1 MTEERIT
8 QPDGTGINLHHW
20 PATGTPRAV
29 MVLQHGFNAHGG
41 HMAWAAARFSEAG
54 YACYAVDL
62 RGRGKSDGERFFV
75 DSFDKYLADLQLA
88 FGRARADHPGLPV
101 FLIGHSAGGVI
112 ATSYALRH
120 QDALAGLICHS
131 FAFRVPAPRF
141 VLNLLQWLSGPLPRL
156 GVLKLKNADFSRD
169 PAHVA
174 MMDAD
179 PLIAN
184 ETQPAKTVG
193 EMWKADK
200 RLEVS
205 FDTLTL
211 PILII
216 HGTKDGATLPAGSQ
230 YFFDHAGS
238 ADKTLKLYEG
248 HYHDLLADTGKE
260 GVMAD
265 ILAWADARHGPA
277 PA

>member
-1 MTEERIT
+1 MTETRIT
-8 QPDGTGINLHHW
+8 HSDGTGINLHSW
-20 PATGTPRAV
+20 PLANARAV
-29 MVLQHGFNAHGG
+29 VILQHGFNAHGG
-41 HMAWAAARFSEAG
+41 HMQWPAEQLSAAG

-62 RGRGKSDGERFFV
+62 RGRGKSDGERYFV
-75 DSFDKYLADLQLA
+75 EDFGDYLADLQLA
-88 FGRARADHPGLPV
+88 FDRARADHPGLPI

-112 ATSYALRH
+112 ATSYALKH
-120 QDALAGLICHS
+120 QAQLAGLICHS
-131 FAFRVPAPRF
+131 FAFRVPAPR
-141 VLNLLQWLSGPLPRL
+141 VALNLLQWIGGFLPRL

-184 ETQPAKTVG
+184 ETQPARTVG

-205 FDTLTL
+205 FGAFSM

-216 HGTKDGATLPAGSQ
+216 HGTEDHATLPAGSQ
-230 YFFDHAGS
+230 YFFDRAGS
-238 ADKTLKLYEG
+238 ADKTLTLYDG

-260 GVMAD
+260 RVMAD
-265 ILAWADARHGPA
+265 IQGWIAARLPA
-277 PA
+277 PN

>member
-8 QPDGTGINLHHW
+8 QPDGTGINLHIW

-29 MVLQHGFNAHGG
+29 MLLQHGFNAHGG
-41 HMAWAAARFSEAG
+41 HMEWPAARLSEAG

-62 RGRGKSDGERFFV
+62 RGRGKSDGPRFFV
-75 DSFDKYLADLQLA
+75 DDFDDYLADLHLA
-88 FGRARADHPGLPV
+88 FDRARADHPGLPI
-101 FLIGHSAGGVI
+101 FLIGHSAGGVV

-120 QDALAGLICHS
+120 QAALAGLICHS

-141 VLNLLQWLSGPLPRL
+141 VLNLLQWLSGPFPRL

-205 FDTLTL
+205 FGTLTL
-211 PILII
+211 PVLII
-216 HGTKDGATLPAGSQ
+216 HGTSDHATLPAGSQ
-230 YFFDHAGS
+230 YFFDRAGS
-238 ADKTLKLYEG
+238 ADKTLKLYDG
-248 HYHDLLADTGKE
+248 HYHDLLADIGKE
-260 GVMAD
+260 AVMAD
-265 ILAWADARHGPA
+265 ILAWTDARVPA

>member
-1 MTEERIT
+1 MTQQRIVH
-8 QPDGTGINLHHW
+8 PDGTGITLHSW
-20 PATGTPRAV
+20 PVADAKAV
-29 MVLQHGFNAHGG
+29 VVLQHGFNAHGV
-41 HMAWAAARFSEAG
+41 HMQWPAEQLNAAG
-54 YACYAVDL
+54 YTCYAVDL
-62 RGRGKSDGERFFV
+62 RGRGTSDGRRFYVERF
-75 DSFDKYLADLQLA
+75 DNYLADLQLA
-88 FGRARADHPGLPV
+88 FDRARADHPGLPI

-112 ATSYALRH
+112 ATSYALKH
-120 QDALAGLICHS
+120 QAQLAGLVCHS

-141 VLNLLQWLSGPLPRL
+141 ALNLLQWIGGFLPRL

-184 ETQPAKTVG
+184 ETQPARTVG
-193 EMWKADK
+193 ELWAADK

-205 FDTLTL
+205 FGAFTM

-216 HGTKDGATLPAGSQ
+216 HGTEDHATLPAGSR
-230 YFFDHAGS
+230 YFFDRAGS
-238 ADKTLKLYEG
+238 ADKTLKLYDG

-260 GVMAD
+260 TVMAD
-265 ILAWADARHGPA
+265 VLNWIAARLPA
-277 PA
+277 RG

>member
-1 MTEERIT
+1 MTQERIVH
-8 QPDGTGINLHHW
+8 PDGTGINLHSW
-20 PATGTPRAV
+20 PVADATAV
-29 MVLQHGFNAHGG
+29 VILQHGFNAHGA
-41 HMAWAAARFSEAG
+41 HMQWPAEQFNAAG

-62 RGRGKSDGERFFV
+62 RGRGKSDGERYFV
-75 DSFDKYLADLQLA
+75 EDFDDYLADLQLA
-88 FGRARADHPGLPV
+88 FDRARVDHPRLPI

-112 ATSYALRH
+112 ATSYALKH
-120 QDALAGLICHS
+120 QAQLAGLVCHS

-141 VLNLLQWLSGPLPRL
+141 ALNLLQWIGGFLPRL

-184 ETQPAKTVG
+184 ETQPARTVG

-205 FDTLTL
+205 FGAFSMPL
-211 PILII
+211 LII
-216 HGTKDGATLPAGSQ
+216 HGTEDHATLPAGSR
-230 YFFDHAGS
+230 YFFDRAGS
-238 ADKTLKLYEG
+238 ADKTLKLYDG
-248 HYHDLLADTGKE
+248 HYHDLLADTGKQA
-260 GVMAD
+260 VLAD
-265 ILAWADARHGPA
+265 IQGWIAARLPA
-277 PA
+277 GA

>member
-1 MTEERIT
+1 MTETRIT
-8 QPDGTGINLHHW
+8 HPDGTGINLHSW
-20 PATGTPRAV
+20 PLANARAV
-29 MVLQHGFNAHGG
+29 VIFQHGFNAHGG
-41 HMAWAAARFSEAG
+41 HMQWPAEQFNATG

-62 RGRGKSDGERFFV
+62 RGRGKSDGERYFV
-75 DSFDKYLADLQLA
+75 RDFGDYLADLQLA
-88 FGRARADHPGLPV
+88 FDRARADHPGLPI

-112 ATSYALRH
+112 ATSYALKH
-120 QDALAGLICHS
+120 QAQLAGLICHS
-131 FAFRVPAPRF
+131 FAFRVPAPR
-141 VLNLLQWLSGPLPRL
+141 VALNLLQWIGGFLPRL

-184 ETQPAKTVG
+184 ETQPARTVG

-205 FDTLTL
+205 FGAFSM

-216 HGTKDGATLPAGSQ
+216 HGTEDHATLPVGSQ
-230 YFFDHAGS
+230 YFFDRAGS
-238 ADKTLKLYEG
+238 ADKTLTLYDG

-260 GVMAD
+260 RVMAD
-265 ILAWADARHGPA
+265 IQGWIAARLPA
-277 PA
+277 PN

>member
-1 MTEERIT
+1 MSEQRIT
-8 QPDGTGINLHHW
+8 YPDGTGINLHHW
-20 PATGTPRAV
+20 PATGAPRAV

-41 HMAWAAARFSEAG
+41 HMAWPAARFGAAG

-75 DSFDKYLADLQLA
+75 DDFDEYLADLQLA
-88 FGRARADHPGLPV
+88 FDRARADHPDLPV
-101 FLIGHSAGGVI
+101 FLIGHSAGGVV
-112 ATSYALRH
+112 ATSYALKH
-120 QDALAGLICHS
+120 QAQLAGLICHS
-131 FAFRVPAPRF
+131 FAFRVPAPRL
-141 VLNLLQWLSGPLPRL
+141 VLNLLQWIGGVLPRL

-200 RLEVS
+200 TLEVS
-205 FDTLTL
+205 FGRLTL
-211 PILII
+211 PVLII
-216 HGTKDGATLPAGSQ
+216 HGTSDHATLPAGSR
-230 YFFDHAGS
+230 FFHDHAGS
-238 ADKTLKLYEG
+238 SDKTLKLYDG

-265 ILAWADARHGPA
+265 ILAWTDARIPA